1 MGEKSSMARTRQT
14 AAVRAPRMAGT
25 YIDGNTVRRIQPKR
39 RSNPEELERRQ
50 QARMRERQRILD
62 EREMEYRAQQARLRH
77 KTVVVDRTY
86 LAVLIIASLFTLGL
100 CFSYIQMQTSIN
112 TRISSIETKKQQL
125 DKLKSENDALQ
136 NSIDTS
142 VNLDEI
148 YRVATQELGM
158 VYAGKDQT
166 ITYDKTESEY
176 VRQYEDIPKY

>member
-1 MGEKSSMARTRQT
+1 MTRTRQA
-14 AAVRAPRMAGT
+14 AAVRVPRTTGA

-39 RSNPEELERRQ
+39 RPHPEELERRR

-62 EREMEYRAQQARLRH
+62 EREMEYRAQQERLRH

>member
-14 AAVRAPRMAGT
+14 AAVRAPRTTGT

-39 RSNPEELERRQ
+39 RPNPEELERRQ
-50 QARMRERQRILD
+50 RERQRILN
-62 EREMEYRAQQARLRH
+62 EREVEYRAQQERLRH

>member
-1 MGEKSSMARTRQT
+1 
-14 AAVRAPRMAGT
+14 
-25 YIDGNTVRRIQPKR
+25 
-39 RSNPEELERRQ
+39 
-50 QARMRERQRILD
+50 
-62 EREMEYRAQQARLRH
+62 MEYRAQQERLRH

-86 LAVLIIASLFTLGL
+86 LAVLIIASVFTLGL

>member
-1 MGEKSSMARTRQT
+1 MARTRQSV
-14 AAVRAPRMAGT
+14 AVRVPRTTGT
-25 YIDGNTVRRIQPKR
+25 YIDGNTVRSVQPKR
-39 RSNPEELERRQ
+39 RPNPEELERRQ
-50 QARMRERQRILD
+50 QARMRERILD
-62 EREMEYRAQQARLRH
+62 EREMEYRAQQERLRH
-77 KTVVVDRTY
+77 KATALDRTY

-158 VYAGKDQT
+158 VYAGNDQT

>member
-1 MGEKSSMARTRQT
+1 MARTRQSV
-14 AAVRAPRMAGT
+14 AVRVPRTTGT
-25 YIDGNTVRRIQPKR
+25 YIDGNTVRSVQPKR
-39 RSNPEELERRQ
+39 RPNPEELERRQ

-62 EREMEYRAQQARLRH
+62 EREMEYRAQQERLRH
-77 KTVVVDRTY
+77 KATALDRTY

-158 VYAGKDQT
+158 VYAGNDQT